1 MSCSPLDGNRSTSD
15 NLNKTLYQIFCRLT
29 GKHERPS
36 FFLAVLI
43 NIHRYTET
51 FANRLAETLHSLCD
65 STTKVVF
72 MCCPTA
78 FVAFQHTK
86 RLDDAMLLEY
96 DQRFAVLS
104 PKQFVPYDLDEPNI
118 FPESLKG
125 SVELAVVDPP
135 FLNEVNHTSF
145 SLNTLLIIL
154 AKVTNHKVVQTLRQI
169 LHPTKGKLFLI
180 TSTSIEDIL
189 HKLYDSPPLGPLRR
203 TPMKIEHDKLVND
216 FALWVSWDGLKS
228 LRMDTPVDSKL
239 T

>member
-1 MSCSPLDGNRSTSD
+1 MSCSPSVAIIQHRT
-15 NLNKTLYQIFCRLT
+15 TLTIYQIFCQLA
-29 GKHERPS
+29 GKHARPS
-36 FFLAVLI
+36 FFLAVLM

-78 FVAFQHTK
+78 FVAFQHKK
-86 RLDDAMLLEY
+86 RLDNAMLLEY

-104 PKQFVPYDLDEPNI
+104 PKQFIPYDLDEPDV

-145 SLNTLLIIL
+145 
-154 AKVTNHKVVQTLRQI
+154 
-169 LHPTKGKLFLI
+169 LFGF
-180 TSTSIEDIL
+180 
-189 HKLYDSPPLGPLRR
+189 Y
-203 TPMKIEHDKLVND
+203 
-216 FALWVSWDGLKS
+216 
-228 LRMDTPVDSKL
+228 
-239 T
+239 

>member
-1 MSCSPLDGNRSTSD
+1 M
-15 NLNKTLYQIFCRLT
+15 

-78 FVAFQHTK
+78 FVAFQHMK
-86 RLDDAMLLEY
+86 RLDNAMLLEY

-104 PKQFVPYDLDEPNI
+104 PKQFIPYDLDEPDI

-135 FLNEVNHTSF
+135 FINEVNRIY
-145 SLNTLLIIL
+145 LYIWNTLLMFMPRSPI
-154 AKVTNHKVVQTLRQI
+154 ARSFKHSVK
-169 LHPTKGKLFLI
+169 F
-180 TSTSIEDIL
+180 SIQPRE
-189 HKLYDSPPLGPLRR
+189 S
-203 TPMKIEHDKLVND
+203 
-216 FALWVSWDGLKS
+216 SC
-228 LRMDTPVDSKL
+228 
-239 T
+239 